1 MRHHLAP
8 RDVDETKAPLA
19 AARDKKITS
28 TRAEGGRERAREGA
42 AGTWRWARRR
52 GAALVCAC
60 TNCREGGTDTQPLL
74 LPLQPVTHSR
84 RWVQVVGPRH
94 FSPFFFFFKLRKKK
108 NWSES
113 HGPRRR
119 YQKKNITCGTTARK
133 EEEGEEDE
141 EENEGEEVSGEGG
154 TGWGWISALFG
165 PSSADM

>member
-1 MRHHLAP
+1 MSVPVRTVE
-8 RDVDETKAPLA
+8 R
-19 AARDKKITS
+19 AAR
-28 TRAEGGRERAREGA
+28 
-42 AGTWRWARRR
+42 
-52 GAALVCAC
+52 
-60 TNCREGGTDTQPLL
+60 
-74 LPLQPVTHSR
+74 THSR
-84 RWVQVVGPRH
+84 SSCLYSLLHTPVGEFRLSDRGI
-94 FSPFFFFFKLRKKK
+94 FLLFFFFFKLRKKK

-141 EENEGEEVSGEGG
+141 EENEGEEVPGEGG